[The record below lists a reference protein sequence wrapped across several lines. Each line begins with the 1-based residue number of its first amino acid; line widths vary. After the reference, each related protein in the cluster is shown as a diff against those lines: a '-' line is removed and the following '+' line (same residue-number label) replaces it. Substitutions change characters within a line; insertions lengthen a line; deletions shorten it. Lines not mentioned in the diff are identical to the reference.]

1 MEKGLPMPDISD
13 LNLLKEP
20 LLVILIGLNDK
31 GLTKKL
37 GLHRRNFIRLVDKA
51 IIEYLDARQ
60 ELVKEI
66 KEEKRT
72 LAGQNSG
79 QVYRFAF
86 IDHLENCV
94 NAVRRLLGILE
105 RLKTDT
111 TSNVFPRETRK
122 LLQSIG
128 KDIIDVRDV
137 IEHMDEKVQDDQIGA
152 NEPVMLS
159 LSRER
164 DTVMI
169 GDYFLRLSQ
178 LSITIRRL
186 HQVGLNLLELSPKS

>member
-1 MEKGLPMPDISD
+1 
-13 LNLLKEP
+13 
-20 LLVILIGLNDK
+20 
-31 GLTKKL
+31 
-37 GLHRRNFIRLVDKA
+37 VDKA

-66 KEEKRT
+66 KEEKRA
-72 LAGQNSG
+72 LAGQQCIDSPS
-79 QVYRFAF
+79 YRFAF

-137 IEHMDEKVQDDQIGA
+137 IEHMDEKVQHDQIGE

-169 GDYFLRLSQ
+169 GDYSLRLSQ
-178 LSITIRRL
+178 LGITIRRL
-186 HQVGLNLLELSPKS
+186 HQVGLNILELSPKS